1 MHWVSWKSKKT
12 HCKEIEIKH
21 TKKCT
26 CKMAVRIFLHE
37 TLAFSILKNLVCPI
51 GPWSVSHISRD
62 LFAFYFDFG
71 VFQNHVC
78 PVGPWSVSHRCR
90 MFIFSVSH
98 SCFSETCIRLHLL
111 RCSSIFWGCKHP
123 GTSPTRHHSLQCN
136 IYIYHKYMWMKMN
149 ACLSIMYM
157 CM

>member
-1 MHWVSWKSKKT
+1 MYHALSKLEVKKT

-62 LFAFYFDFG
+62 LFAF
-71 VFQNHVC
+71 
-78 PVGPWSVSHRCR
+78 
-90 MFIFSVSH
+90 
-98 SCFSETCIRLHLL
+98 LL
-111 RCSSIFWGCKHP
+111 
-123 GTSPTRHHSLQCN
+123 
-136 IYIYHKYMWMKMN
+136 
-149 ACLSIMYM
+149 
-157 CM
+157 

>member
-1 MHWVSWKSKKT
+1 MYHALSKLEVKKT

-78 PVGPWSVSHRCR
+78 PVGPWSVSPVFR
-90 MFIFSVSH
+90 M
-98 SCFSETCIRLHLL
+98 
-111 RCSSIFWGCKHP
+111 CSSFLIFASLRIALFQFHCVYCVCIISPFFQDVKSYR
-123 GTSPTRHHSLQCN
+123 TSPRRHHKIAVSTCSKQSK
-136 IYIYHKYMWMKMN
+136 H
-149 ACLSIMYM
+149 LSP
-157 CM
+157 